1 MTDTRCGATPG
12 DADGHRGGARPG
24 VSKLGLHRLMLSD
37 EAGGGQPP
45 ASMLDD
51 GDLDRVIS
59 IARAHGDEVAA

>member
-1 MTDTRCGATPG
+1 
-12 DADGHRGGARPG
+12 
-24 VSKLGLHRLMLSD
+24 MLSD